1 MQTPASQESQ
11 SLRFTK
17 NPAACCLDGKTNFI
31 NSAHNKNDKHKVP
44 CPFHIYILFLSS
56 FLFLTNWEHTWVHFG
71 MLHKWLHKIGYPE
84 VLVFCAFVLL
94 LGLLLLS
101 MHTFIYFV

>member
-56 FLFLTNWEHTWVHFG
+56 FVFNQLGAYLGTFWNVTQMVTQNWV
-71 MLHKWLHKIGYPE
+71 
-84 VLVFCAFVLL
+84 
-94 LGLLLLS
+94 S
-101 MHTFIYFV
+101 